1 MNVLSLKM
9 PSPSPS
15 SSSVSLAKADS
26 VALSLHNLLGGV
38 ARWFAHGSANA
49 VLPMQR
55 TSLRQTQNLHKG
67 CKLEAAH
74 QLVAPYAQNTRP
86 KGLSGRSGLNQ
97 VRMIQVRMIQV
108 REPGQAR
115 ASVGRMVMSGRMAD
129 VCAELDRLVAREAAL
144 H

>member
-15 SSSVSLAKADS
+15 SVSLAKADS
-26 VALSLHNLLGGV
+26 AALSLHNLLGGV

-97 VRMIQVRMIQV
+97 VRMIQVR
-108 REPGQAR
+108 EPGQAR

>member
-1 MNVLSLKM
+1 MNAMMGLRM
-9 PSPSPS
+9 N
-15 SSSVSLAKADS
+15 AKVNTMVHTMIGD
-26 VALSLHNLLGGV
+26 V

-55 TSLRQTQNLHKG
+55 TSLRQMPTVKSQVAPN
-67 CKLEAAH
+67 LEASYAH
-74 QLVAPYAQNTRP
+74 IARPGVRFDANIARVPKLGLQQLRGP
-86 KGLSGRSGLNQ
+86 Q
-97 VRMIQVRMIQV
+97 VRVIQV